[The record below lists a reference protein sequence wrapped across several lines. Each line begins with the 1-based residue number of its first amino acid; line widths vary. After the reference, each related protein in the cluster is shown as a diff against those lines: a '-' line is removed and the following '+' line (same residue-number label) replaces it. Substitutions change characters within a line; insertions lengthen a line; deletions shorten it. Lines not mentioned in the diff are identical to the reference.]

1 MARILIT
8 GAGGFLG
15 YHLANL
21 LLAEGN
27 DLVCIDNF
35 SRIPKD
41 SHVLDLMANQRVE
54 WYEESIEQLNLTGIF
69 SEPFEY
75 IYHLATING
84 TDNFYKQPFEV
95 IFSVVVPTLHLL
107 REILKQQILPKRF
120 FLASTSEV
128 YASMTELGVSEI
140 PTSENTPIGIDDVRN
155 PRWSYAAGK
164 IAAESALI
172 SAAEEHGFEWLI
184 GRYHNVYGPR
194 MGNKHFIPDFI
205 SRLKQREYFYFGA
218 DQTRS
223 FTYISDAIS
232 QTVSHM
238 SHLNSANKIINIGSS
253 NETQVR
259 EVAKVI
265 LDLMNLEGQACEEF
279 PAPKGSVNRRVPS
292 LDLARQ
298 ILGEMSFVPLEQGLR
313 ETVKWYEEHE
323 F

>member
-1 MARILIT
+1 MTRILIT

-15 YHLANL
+15 YHLANSL
-21 LLAEGN
+21 LTEGN

-41 SHVLDLMANQRVE
+41 KHVSELMTNQQVE
-54 WYEESIEQLNLTGIF
+54 WYESSIEELDLSEIF
-69 SEPFEY
+69 SKTFDY

-84 TDNFYKQPFEV
+84 TDNFYSQPFEV
-95 IFSVVVPTLHLL
+95 IFSVVVPTLNLL
-107 REILKQQILPKRF
+107 REVSKQPVLPKRF

-128 YASMTELGVSEI
+128 YASMTELGVSTI
-140 PTSENTPIGIDDVRN
+140 PTSENTPIGIDDVVN

-164 IAAESALI
+164 IAAESAVI
-172 SAAEEHGFEWLI
+172 SAAEQYGFDWLI

-205 SRLKQREYFYFGA
+205 SRLKQNKYFYFGA
-218 DQTRS
+218 DQTRC

-232 QTVSHM
+232 QTINHM
-238 SHLNSANKIINIGSS
+238 SQVNSANKIINIGSS

-259 EVAKVI
+259 EVAKLI
-265 LDLMNLEGQACEEF
+265 LNLMNLEGQDCQEF
-279 PAPKGSVNRRVPS
+279 PALRGSVNRRVPN
-292 LDLARQ
+292 LDLAQ
-298 ILGEMSFVPLEQGLR
+298 DILGDFTFVPLEQGLR
-313 ETVKWYEEHE
+313 ETIKWYEKYD